1 MWKRVA
7 PALGL
12 FFLSP
17 LVGEFLLGN
26 LPITMLFAL
35 ITLAPLYGGGALLV
49 RELARRR
56 GAGWP
61 GIVLLAVAYG
71 LIEEGLV
78 TRSLFNPGY
87 AGMDLQSYLWIPGVG
102 VSAWWTVF
110 VLGVHV
116 VGSICVPIAVMESL
130 VPGRATEPWLRT
142 PGLVVAGV
150 LFMLGAAAAYTID
163 PYEPGAWQLVGA
175 ALLAGL
181 LVFIALK
188 RRPATS
194 SAVAGQTAEREH
206 PAVLA
211 ETRPAAQPEQPA
223 VHGGTGPAAQPEQP
237 AERGGT
243 GPTAQPEHAEAGPT
257 PERGRSAERAGAG
270 LADKSGRSAERVPGG
285 WAVLVFSLVAGAVFW
300 LSVMFLDALGGWLVM
315 VMHLAL
321 YVTVCVL
328 VVRWAR
334 EPGWGLW
341 QRFALAAGGV
351 VTYAWHGFPQ
361 PPAIPADPAV
371 DLAGNVVFAVAA
383 IALLALAA
391 RKIRSYTP
399 AAAR

>member
-87 AGMDLQSYLWIPGVG
+87 AGMDLQSYIWIPGVG

-110 VLGVHV
+110 VLGVHA

-181 LVFIALK
+181 LVFVALK
-188 RRPATS
+188 RRPSTS
-194 SAVAGQTAEREH
+194 SAAAGQTAEREQ
-206 PAVLA
+206 
-211 ETRPAAQPEQPA
+211 PAA
-223 VHGGTGPAAQPEQP
+223 
-237 AERGGT
+237 
-243 GPTAQPEHAEAGPT
+243 HAGARPT
-257 PERGRSAERAGAG
+257 PELGRSAVRGG
-270 LADKSGRSAERVPGG
+270 GRVPGG

-300 LSVMFLDALGGWLVM
+300 LSVIFLDALGGWLVM
-315 VMHLAL
+315 VIHLAL